1 MPEDRP
7 GPGPFD
13 KGGPFERGLGPFDDL
28 VERLIGDLGSTLG
41 GGLGQTGRKPRSSG
55 GRTPQLDRFGR
66 DLTEE
71 ARHGRLDPVIGRD
84 TEVEQVLE
92 VLARRTKNNPVLVG
106 DPGVGK
112 TAIAEGIAQRVADG
126 EVPEVLRGAR
136 VVALDLAGMV
146 AGTRYRGDFEQR
158 LTAVIDEVTTA
169 DPTVVLFVDELHA
182 VVGAGSAE
190 GAPMDAASM
199 LKPALARG
207 ELRMIGATTAG
218 EYRRHIEKDAAL
230 ERRFEP
236 VKIAEPT
243 VTATIDILR
252 GLRPRYETHHDVRIT
267 DGALVS
273 AAELSDRY
281 VTDRFLPDK
290 AIDLIDRASARA
302 RMRAGRDPAAQPG
315 DDRAAA
321 QLVDRTEQLRRARD
335 VAVDAEEFER
345 ALLLTRELEAA
356 EAELAAVAATA
367 TLDEGVVTITADDI
381 AAAVAQAT
389 GIPVARLTTTER
401 TRLLD
406 LEELLHRRV
415 VGQDAAV
422 EAVADAVRS
431 GRAGLAHPDRP
442 VGSFLFLGPTG
453 VGKTELARALA
464 EALFSTPDALLRFDM
479 SEYADR
485 SSALRLTGAPP
496 GHVGYDDAGQLTEAV
511 RRTPYAVLLLDEI
524 EKAHSEVTST
534 LLQVLDAGR
543 LTDAHGRTVDFS
555 NTVVIMTSNLGA
567 PQLLAAAAA
576 GRPVSEVRDSLLALA
591 RAHFR
596 PEFLNRIDETVLFHA
611 LDRPQLRR
619 ITALMLAQT
628 ADRLAAQGITLQA
641 GEAALDWLAEHG
653 HQPELG
659 ARPLRRTIARELDR
673 KLSRLIIAGELG
685 SGQRVELDVVDGE
698 LAVRPSKK
706 L

>member
-7 GPGPFD
+7 GSGPFD
-13 KGGPFERGLGPFDDL
+13 RGNFGPFDDL

-41 GGLGQTGRKPRSSG
+41 NMPQQSGRRARTG

-71 ARHGRLDPVIGRD
+71 ARRGGLDPVIGRD
-84 TEVEQVLE
+84 VEVEQVLE

-169 DPTVVLFVDELHA
+169 DPKVVLFVDELHA

-207 ELRMIGATTAG
+207 DLRMIGATTAG

-236 VKIAEPT
+236 VRIAEPT
-243 VTATIDILR
+243 VAATIEILR
-252 GLRPRYETHHDVRIT
+252 GLRPRYETHHDVRI
-267 DGALVS
+267 DDAALVS

-290 AIDLIDRASARA
+290 AIDLIDRASAKA
-302 RMRAGRDPAAQPG
+302 RIGAGRE
-315 DDRAAA
+315 AAA
-321 QLVDRTEQLRRARD
+321 APASEQAAATQLVERTEQLRRARD

-356 EAELAAVAATA
+356 EAELAAAAATA
-367 TLDEGVVTITADDI
+367 TLDDGVVRITADDI
-381 AAAVAQAT
+381 AAAVAAAT

-415 VGQDAAV
+415 VGQDTAV
-422 EAVADAVRS
+422 EAVADAVRA

-464 EALFSTPDALLRFDM
+464 EALFGTPDALLRFDM

-524 EKAHSEVTST
+524 EKAHSDVTGT

-543 LTDAHGRTVDFS
+543 LTDAHGRTVDFT

-567 PQLLAAAAA
+567 QQLLAAAAA
-576 GRPVSEVRDSLLALA
+576 GRPVEEVRDSLLMLA

-611 LDRPQLRR
+611 LDRTQLRR
-619 ITALMLAQT
+619 ITELMLAQT
-628 ADRLAAQGITLQA
+628 AVRLAHQGITLRA
-641 GEAALDWLAEHG
+641 SEAALDWLAEHG

-659 ARPLRRTIARELDR
+659 ARPLRRTIAREVER
-673 KLSRLIIAGELG
+673 ALSRLIISGDLG
-685 SGQRVELDVVDGE
+685 SGQPVQLDVADGA
-698 LAVRPSKK
+698 LTLIPGKK